1 MKLQLAQD
9 IVALHAAH
17 LQTGT
22 PPAWADCVRPE
33 DDVHG
38 EQAAAV
44 LAACRSMG
52 FVEEDAQLLARAWTA
67 QALRLGQFDTTAW
80 PDDPRDFGVHTGP
93 RADAFALCPQQLGL
107 YAVLPDAAWVA
118 RMAEAGVPTLQ
129 LRFKSD
135 DRAAVARE
143 VQAAV
148 RAVQGSV
155 SLLFIN
161 DHWREAIDA
170 GAYGVHLGQEDLE
183 GAREQLHSI
192 RAAGLRLGQFDA
204 TAWPDDARDF
214 GVHTGPRGDAFAP
227 CPQQLGLYAVLPDAA
242 WVARMAEAGVPTLQ
256 LRFKSDDRAAVAREV
271 QAAVRAVQGSAS
283 LLFINDHWREAI
295 DAGAYGVHLG
305 QEDLEGAR
313 EQLHSI
319 RSAGLRLGLSTHG
332 YAELLRAE
340 SVGPS
345 YLALGA
351 VYATTLKRMATAPQG
366 PGRLAAYARLMRHRP
381 LVAIGGIDFARLDE
395 VLPSG
400 VGSIAVVRALV
411 AAQDPAAEARRFMD
425 RLATARK
432 AP

>member
-1 MKLQLAQD
+1 MNLQLAQD

-22 PPAWADCVRPE
+22 PPAWANCVRPE
-33 DDVHG
+33 DGAHG

-52 FVEEDAQLLARAWTA
+52 FVEDDAQLLARAWTA
-67 QALRLGQFDTTAW
+67 QA
-80 PDDPRDFGVHTGP
+80 
-93 RADAFALCPQQLGL
+93 
-107 YAVLPDAAWVA
+107 
-118 RMAEAGVPTLQ
+118 
-129 LRFKSD
+129 
-135 DRAAVARE
+135 
-143 VQAAV
+143 
-148 RAVQGSV
+148 
-155 SLLFIN
+155 
-161 DHWREAIDA
+161 
-170 GAYGVHLGQEDLE
+170 
-183 GAREQLHSI
+183 
-192 RAAGLRLGQFDA
+192 LRLGQFDA

-214 GVHTGPRGDAFAP
+214 GVHTGPRADAFAP

-381 LVAIGGIDFARLDE
+381 LVAIGGIDLARLDE

-400 VGSIAVVRALV
+400 VGSVAVVRALV

-432 AP
+432 AR